1 MPWASFKIAIAVEV
15 LESELV
21 YIIIGVVR
29 HF

>member
-1 MPWASFKIAIAVEV
+1 MPWASFKIAVAVKV
-15 LESELV
+15 VESELA